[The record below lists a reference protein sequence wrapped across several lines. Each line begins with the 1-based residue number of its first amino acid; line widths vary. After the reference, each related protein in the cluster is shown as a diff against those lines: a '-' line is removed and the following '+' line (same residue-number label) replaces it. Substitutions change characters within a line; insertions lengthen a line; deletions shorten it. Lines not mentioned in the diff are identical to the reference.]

1 MLNSKHSLQLK
12 LLVRLLNSENFLL
25 TSSNKISHGFALGR
39 YYQNLILNNSILV
52 TLTVK
57 LLRLVDSFLG
67 QKQHVFIM
75 FAESTSPYFLLQ
87 MAALIL
93 TTRHRVSL
101 CLEKYWAPGTLM
113 NRGRLFELAG
123 KKSLKS
129 GFHLLTGFNS
139 KPDVILLF
147 GVTNLF
153 IVKEFVSSNM
163 PVILFCLNSIN
174 VPEDPS
180 YFIPKINTFLLEDF
194 IFVFIVKYTFFV
206 R

>member
-25 TSSNKISHGFALGR
+25 TSGNKTSHGFALGH
-39 YYQNLILNNSILV
+39 YYQNLILNNSLLV

-57 LLRLVDSFLG
+57 LLRLVDNFLG

-93 TTRHRVSL
+93 KTRHRVSL
-101 CLEKYWAPGTLM
+101 CQEKYWAPGTLM
-113 NRGRLFELAG
+113 NRSRLFELAG
-123 KKSLKS
+123 RKSFKS

-139 KPDVILLF
+139 NLMSYCYLVLQICLLLRS
-147 GVTNLF
+147 LF
-153 IVKEFVSSNM
+153 RPICQ
-163 PVILFCLNSIN
+163 LFCS
-174 VPEDPS
+174 V
-180 YFIPKINTFLLEDF
+180 
-194 IFVFIVKYTFFV
+194 
-206 R
+206 

>member
-1 MLNSKHSLQLK
+1 MA
-12 LLVRLLNSENFLL
+12 
-25 TSSNKISHGFALGR
+25 NKISHGFALGR

-93 TTRHRVSL
+93 KTRHRVSL
-101 CLEKYWAPGTLM
+101 CQEKYWAPGTLM

>member
-1 MLNSKHSLQLK
+1 
-12 LLVRLLNSENFLL
+12 
-25 TSSNKISHGFALGR
+25 
-39 YYQNLILNNSILV
+39 
-52 TLTVK
+52 
-57 LLRLVDSFLG
+57 
-67 QKQHVFIM
+67 M

-93 TTRHRVSL
+93 KTRHRVSL
-101 CLEKYWAPGTLM
+101 CQEKYWAPGTLM
-113 NRGRLFELAG
+113 NRSRLFELAG
-123 KKSLKS
+123 RKSFKS

-163 PVILFCLNSIN
+163 PVILFGLNSIN
-174 VPEDPS
+174 LPEDPS
-180 YFIPKINTFLLEDF
+180 YFLPKINTFLLEDF